1 MDITYVMTIASY
13 ILSGH
18 NITETALYFNK
29 SRKAI
34 YNYLDVIM
42 NQDSNFYNKSL
53 AEKITL
59 TLEKLKLEARKSAG
73 AKSKRRQVLSDADV
87 YQIINQILTNRMP
100 LRTIAKQYNC
110 SHTTVAKAIKRV
122 ADEETL
128 KEIKIIYDHPEVE
141 DKPWTR

>member
-59 TLEKLKLEARKSAG
+59 TLEKLKLEARKCGS
-73 AKSKRRQVLSDADV
+73 
-87 YQIINQILTNRMP
+87 
-100 LRTIAKQYNC
+100 
-110 SHTTVAKAIKRV
+110 
-122 ADEETL
+122 
-128 KEIKIIYDHPEVE
+128 
-141 DKPWTR
+141 